1 MQKKTMLMAGTKEM
15 MTGVKLTQALNPKA
29 CISALKSSLTG
40 KVLSVKKL
48 VYSTSSAPMD
58 MQTIGMNHNSASL
71 DTLGVAWVYK
81 PDALLSGAF
90 SEPRRLHDVLTFRST

>member
-58 MQTIGMNHNSASL
+58 IANYWYEPQLCVPRYIGCG
-71 DTLGVAWVYK
+71 LGV
-81 PDALLSGAF
+81 
-90 SEPRRLHDVLTFRST
+90 